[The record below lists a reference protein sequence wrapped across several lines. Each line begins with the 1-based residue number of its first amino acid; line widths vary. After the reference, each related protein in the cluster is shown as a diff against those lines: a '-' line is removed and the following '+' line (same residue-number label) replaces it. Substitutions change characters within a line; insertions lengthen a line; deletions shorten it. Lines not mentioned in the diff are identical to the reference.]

1 MKSTDE
7 RKAAHA
13 ALRRRFQKSLQARME
28 KDRQERLAAA
38 KMRRPRYDE
47 IYFKGF
53 KGVEWLDSL

>member
-13 ALRRRFQKSLQARME
+13 ALRRRFQKRLQARME
-28 KDRQERLAAA
+28 KDRRERLAAA

-47 IYFKGF
+47 IYFKG
-53 KGVEWLDSL
+53 VEWLDSL